1 MNRPEDNRQDIS
13 REGEIVSYWR
23 MVWRDYASIAVVA
36 ASSLWVYRLPMY
48 LLDHRVVPV
57 SKYNP
62 RSNLE
67 DQSPAYE
74 GPLELSYPYIREPI
88 PTWACGVVVVLIPLI
103 VIALFQLKLRSLWD
117 FHAGLT
123 GTLKATVS
131 STLIA
136 TTFKHF
142 IGGFRPHYV
151 QVCKPDMTMIF
162 GGTSQLQS
170 FFNSSA
176 CTANSHDVN
185 RAIQGFP
192 SGHTTSAFAGAMFL
206 TLYLNAKLKA
216 FADHASEFW
225 VFIVTI
231 TPLLLASLIGG
242 SMYISYQHHAYEVVI
257 GMVTGIAV
265 GALGYRSSYAAVFD
279 FRYNHIP
286 LPPFGARARFEYGI
300 DTSSVRSISTGGG
313 DNSEETHPVMW
324 SWWTRSGAG
333 VLEQER
339 ALSWQ
344 KIMGCAGKSTLGRM
358 TSKLRTVKV
367 NGDKHATEAND
378 QSKIDQ

>member
-1 MNRPEDNRQDIS
+1 
-13 REGEIVSYWR
+13 
-23 MVWRDYASIAVVA
+23 MVWRDYASIAVIA
-36 ASSLWVYRLPMY
+36 ACSLWVYLLPIY
-48 LLDHRVVPV
+48 LLDRRVVLV
-57 SKYNP
+57 SRLNLQ
-62 RSNLE
+62 SNME
-67 DQSPAYE
+67 GQSPAYG
-74 GPLELSYPYIREPI
+74 GPSDLSYPWIREPI
-88 PTWACGVVVVLIPLI
+88 PTWACGVVVVLVPLL
-103 VIALFQLKLRSLWD
+103 VITLFQLKLRSLWD

-131 STLIA
+131 STMIA
-136 TTFKHF
+136 TIFKHF
-142 IGGFRPHYV
+142 IGGFRPHYM
-151 QVCKPDMTMIF
+151 QVCKPDMAMIF

-170 FFNSSA
+170 SFNSSA

-225 VFIVTI
+225 VFIVTVM
-231 TPLLLASLIGG
+231 PLLLASLIGG

-257 GMVTGIAV
+257 GMVIGIVV

-286 LPPFGARARFEYGI
+286 LPPFGARTRFEYGV
-300 DTSSVRSISTGGG
+300 DTPSVRSISTAGG
-313 DNSEETHPVMW
+313 DSSEEMHPVMW
-324 SWWTRSGAG
+324 SWWTKSGAG
-333 VLEQER
+333 VLEQDR

-344 KIMGCAGKSTLGRM
+344 KIMGCAGETRLESM
-358 TSKLRTVKV
+358 TSKLRTLKV
-367 NGDKHATEAND
+367 NRDEYADEEND
-378 QSKIDQ
+378 QSKIG